1 MNTLRTLAG
10 ISALAAAL
18 GATAVHAGKLYK
30 WTDEKGV
37 VHYSE
42 TLPSEAKDRSST
54 EIDKKGREL
63 RKNDAALTPAQI
75 KAIQDD
81 KERRKSEEKQLAE
94 QRRRDNALLNTYT
107 TEAEIDGARDRAISG
122 ATQSMQAIEAR
133 LKTARG
139 KIDALRKQMADWK
152 AKGKPV
158 PDSLKDEL
166 AAAER
171 DESKVAADL
180 KGKETEI
187 QNLRQKYELDKA
199 RFVELSASQKK

>member
-1 MNTLRTLAG
+1 MNTLRMLAG
-10 ISALAAAL
+10 ISALSAAL
-18 GATAVHAGKLYK
+18 CASAAHAGKLYK

-42 TLPSEAKDRSST
+42 TLPADAKDRSNT

-63 RKNDAALTPAQI
+63 RKNDAALSADQI
-75 KAIQDD
+75 KAIEND

-94 QRRRDNALLNTYT
+94 QKRRDNALLNTYT
-107 TEAEIDGARDRAISG
+107 TEAEIDSARDRAIAG

-133 LKTARG
+133 LKSTRG
-139 KIDALRKQMADWK
+139 KIDAIRKQSADWK
-152 AKGKPV
+152 TKGKPV

-171 DESKVAADL
+171 DEAKIAADL
-180 KGKETEI
+180 KAKETEV
-187 QNLRQKYELDKA
+187 QNLRHKYELDKA
-199 RFVELSASQKK
+199 RFVELVESKKK

>member
-18 GATAVHAGKLYK
+18 GASAVHAGKLYK

-42 TLPSEAKDRSST
+42 TLPSEAKDRSNT

-75 KAIQDD
+75 KAIEDD
-81 KERRKSEEKQLAE
+81 KDRRKAEDKQLAE
-94 QRRRDNALLNTYT
+94 QKRRDNALLNTYT
-107 TEAEIDGARDRAISG
+107 TEAEIDGARDRALAG
-122 ATQSMQAIEAR
+122 ATQSMQAIDAR

-139 KIDALRKQMADWK
+139 KIDALRKQAADWK

-158 PDSLKDEL
+158 PESLKEDT

-171 DESKVAADL
+171 DEAKIAADL
-180 KGKETEI
+180 KAKETEI

>member
-10 ISALAAAL
+10 ISVLAAAL
-18 GATAVHAGKLYK
+18 GTSAVHAGKLYK

-42 TLPSEAKDRSST
+42 TLPAEAKDRSNT

-75 KAIQDD
+75 KAIEDD
-81 KERRKSEEKQLAE
+81 KDRRKAEDKQLAE
-94 QRRRDNALLNTYT
+94 QKRRDNALLNTYT
-107 TEAEIDGARDRAISG
+107 TEAEIDGARDRALAG
-122 ATQSMQAIEAR
+122 ATQSMRAIEAR

-139 KIDALRKQMADWK
+139 KIDALRKQAADWK

-158 PDSLKDEL
+158 PESLKEDTG
-166 AAAER
+166 AAER
-171 DESKVAADL
+171 DEAKIAADL
-180 KGKETEI
+180 KAKETEI

-199 RFVELSASQKK
+199 RFVELSSMQKK

>member
-18 GATAVHAGKLYK
+18 GASAVHAGKLYK

-42 TLPSEAKDRSST
+42 TLPAEAKDRSNT

-63 RKNDAALTPAQI
+63 RKNDAALSPAQI
-75 KAIQDD
+75 KAIEDD

-139 KIDALRKQMADWK
+139 KIDALRKQAADWK
-152 AKGKPV
+152 AKGKPA
-158 PDSLKDEL
+158 PESLKEDM

-171 DESKVAADL
+171 DEAKISADL
-180 KGKETEI
+180 KTKETEI